1 MMMTKKILILIAFVI
16 ACLFAQSF
24 DAYMGVEKTVD
35 HSDVLGD

>member
-16 ACLFAQSF
+16 ACLFTQSF
-24 DAYMGVEKTVD
+24 DAYMGVEKSLD